1 MNDEAYDQ
9 EAFDEEGAREPRTP
23 RDPADTLRLALI
35 VYVVVNLALGIP
47 LALVPIGFLDF
58 IGVDPVIASELGGL
72 RWVGAVLVAW
82 GISAVLVL
90 ARPVGRAYFVT
101 VGALQ
106 MTLAAVAFFYS
117 WWRHESLGS
126 AWFQA
131 AAGVVLVASAVY
143 LWWARLKARSVLA
156 FDEPG

>member
-1 MNDEAYDQ
+1 MTDEGFDQ
-9 EAFDEEGAREPRTP
+9 DAFGEEPAPEPRPP
-23 RDPADTLRLALI
+23 RDPADTLRIGLI
-35 VYVVVNLALGIP
+35 VYIVVNLTLGIP
-47 LALVPIGFLDF
+47 LLLVPVGFLDF
-58 IGVDPVIASELGGL
+58 IGVETAIAEQLAGL

-106 MTLAAVAFFYS
+106 MTFAAAAFLYS
-117 WWRHESLGS
+117 WWRNESLGS
-126 AWFQA
+126 GWFQV
-131 AAGVVLVASAVY
+131 AAGIVLVGSAAY

-156 FDEPG
+156 FDEPA

>member
-1 MNDEAYDQ
+1 MSHEGYDG
-9 EAFDEEGAREPRTP
+9 EAFDEESAPEPRVP

-35 VYVVVNLALGIP
+35 VYIVVNLALGIP
-47 LALVPIGFLDF
+47 LAIVPVGFLDF
-58 IGVDPVIASELGGL
+58 IGVDPDIAADLGGL

-117 WWRHESLGS
+117 WWRNESLGS
-126 AWFQA
+126 AWFQV
-131 AAGVVLVASAVY
+131 AAGVVLVAAAIY

-156 FDEPG
+156 FDEAA

>member
-1 MNDEAYDQ
+1 MTDAEFGQ
-9 EAFDEEGAREPRTP
+9 EGFEEEPPKEGRIP
-23 RDPADTLRLALI
+23 RDRADTLRLALI
-35 VYVVVNLALGIP
+35 VYIVVNLALGIP
-47 LALVPIGFLDF
+47 LTLVPVGFLDF
-58 IGVDPVIASELGGL
+58 IGVDQGIAAELGGL
-72 RWVGAVLVAW
+72 RWAGAVLVAW

-106 MTLAAVAFFYS
+106 MSFAAAAFLYS

-126 AWFQA
+126 AWFQV
-131 AAGVVLVASAVY
+131 AAGIVLVASAAY

-156 FDEPG
+156 FDEAA